1 MYQYLMNQGL
11 PFTNEFILQ
20 AEDSFEDKNSS
31 LVYLQGS
38 DFNKEQFS
46 QKELVRVSIVF
57 FL

>member
-31 LVYLQGS
+31 S
-38 DFNKEQFS
+38 
-46 QKELVRVSIVF
+46 VSSRE
-57 FL
+57 

>member
-11 PFTNEFILQ
+11 PFTNKFILQ